1 MNSRY
6 AIFDMDG
13 TLTDSMGYW
22 HGTAREYLDSCHIA
36 RELQTAELM
45 ERIKTCTVT
54 DTAVIFKEIF
64 NISDSIETIDIKIN
78 AIMAAHYRDDV
89 PLKPGASRYLRQL
102 QASGVKLCV
111 ASATSAHLI
120 DACLTRLGVRDCFD
134 FLLSCEDVGASKS
147 RPDVYLEAARRLG
160 APSAQDAA
168 VYEDALRAA
177 QTAKSAGFHIVG
189 VYDSYA
195 DADWSALQALA
206 DETVTDWNKAA
217 DSLSAD
223 GLAR

>member
-1 MNSRY
+1 MNCRY

-36 RELQTAELM
+36 RELQTVELM

-64 NISDSIETIDIKIN
+64 NIPESIESIDIRIN
-78 AIMAAHYRDDV
+78 DIMASHYRDDV
-89 PLKPGASRYLRQL
+89 PLKPGVGRYLRRL
-102 QASGVKLCV
+102 QALGVRLCV

-134 FLLSCEDVGASKS
+134 FLLSCEEVGASKS

-160 APSAQDAA
+160 APSARDAA

-177 QTAKSAGFHIVG
+177 QTAKSAGFRIVG

-195 DADWSALQALA
+195 DADWTALQALA

-217 DSLSAD
+217 DDLSAP
-223 GLAR
+223 AH